1 MISMQNFLGT
11 NPFRLL
17 CFAACIAFAFTATHP
32 RTAHSQGALKIAAVV
47 NDEVVSVYDL
57 SQRILLVIA
66 FSNLPNTPQ
75 NQQRIAP
82 DVLRRLIIEKLRMQ
96 EAKRLEIEVP
106 EEAVRRSIADL
117 EKQRNIPPGKM
128 DEALAQKGIDPETL
142 RQQVLAE
149 LAWIDIVRAL
159 FRRLVSVSE
168 QEVDDVLE
176 KMRNDAGKA
185 EYLLA
190 EIFLAY
196 DEKPRSE
203 VEQVAQRLHAQL
215 GAGASWPEIAQN
227 FSESASAEAGGDL
240 GWNLAEDLGPVL
252 GGVVSRLKPGQMSS
266 PITTD
271 DGVYLLLVRDKRVAK
286 GIEAKED
293 DLTLGIHQLHLAIPP
308 NAEPQ
313 MIAEATAK
321 ARELASSADTCE
333 AFASIAKSAGS
344 DRSGFLGKFKL
355 DQLNPQFRSM
365 VETLNVNEI
374 SQPLRTADGVIVLMV
389 CSRESKGTEDPIA
402 AARQDIERRI
412 LNRRLARMAAQHEE
426 KLRRQAFIDIRL

>member
-1 MISMQNFLGT
+1 MISMQKIYSAKV
-11 NPFRLL
+11 FRLL
-17 CFAACIAFAFTATHP
+17 CLIACVAVCATVMPP
-32 RTAHSQGALKIAAVV
+32 RPAHSQGTLKIAAVV
-47 NDEVVSVYDL
+47 NDEIVSVYDL

-82 DVLRRLIIEKLRMQ
+82 EVLRRLIIERLRLQ

-106 EEAVRRSIADL
+106 EAAIKRSIADM

-128 DEALAQKGIDPETL
+128 DAALLQKGIDPETL
-142 RQQVLAE
+142 HQQVLAE

-159 FRRLVSVSE
+159 FRRLVTVSE
-168 QEVDDVLE
+168 QEVDDVME
-176 KMRNDAGKA
+176 RMRQNAGKP
-185 EYLLA
+185 EYLLG

-227 FSESASAEAGGDL
+227 FSESASAERGGDM

-252 GGVVSRLKPGQMSS
+252 GGVVSRLQPGQMSS
-266 PITTD
+266 PISTD
-271 DGVYLLLVRDKRVAK
+271 DGIYLMLVRDKRVAK
-286 GIEAKED
+286 GIEINDD
-293 DLTLGIHQLHLAIPP
+293 DLTLGIHQLHLPIPQ
-308 NAEPQ
+308 NADPQ
-313 MIAEATAK
+313 TIAGITAK
-321 ARELASSADTCE
+321 ARELAASADTCK
-333 AFASIAKSAGS
+333 AFASIASSAGS
-344 DRSGFLGKFKL
+344 KKSGFLGKFKL

-365 VETLNVNEI
+365 VETLNANEI

-389 CSRESKGTEDPIA
+389 CSRESQGAQDPIA
-402 AARQDIERRI
+402 AARANIEARI
-412 LNRRLARMAAQHEE
+412 LNRRLSRMAAQHEE
-426 KLRRQAFIDIRL
+426 KLRRQAFIDVRL